1 MSELGENEE
10 GVGEEQ
16 IPETFSRLSLVP
28 QENII
33 LGGKKSFF
41 FFLSLPTHTCN
52 GGCVE
57 GASIGAILGKSCS
70 IVSGEE
76 VTSHSWG
83 NWKPLEK

>member
-41 FFLSLPTHTCN
+41 FFYLCPPTPVMEVVLRELP
-52 GGCVE
+52 
-57 GASIGAILGKSCS
+57 
-70 IVSGEE
+70 
-76 VTSHSWG
+76 
-83 NWKPLEK
+83 